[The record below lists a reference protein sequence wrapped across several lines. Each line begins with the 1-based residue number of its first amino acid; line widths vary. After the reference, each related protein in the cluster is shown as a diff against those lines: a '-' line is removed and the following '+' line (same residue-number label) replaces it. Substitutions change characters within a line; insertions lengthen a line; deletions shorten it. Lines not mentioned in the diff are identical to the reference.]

1 MRATINHSVS
11 ILGTGSYLPE
21 KVITNDALKD
31 LCINFD
37 EERAGNFSIWV
48 DRVTHIK
55 ERRYIAEGE
64 SAGYLGAKAAKRAL
78 EMAGVKASEL
88 DLIIHA
94 SFTPSVC
101 VPGDHA
107 LVADLLGAKATPNY
121 TLTGACAGSIYG
133 MSMAYGMLASG
144 VMKRIL
150 VIGAETI
157 SPTLDY
163 SDPLTAILFA
173 DGAGAV
179 VLGARDAGDGG
190 MLKPVLGYEFNWD
203 NIHMFNA
210 NLPFGGTVCNPSV
223 NGEPPTIQKTYLKMV
238 SGRSVLRNAVNTMA
252 SCVYRCLGYEDGKP
266 DKAEMDEL
274 APRIRVVPHQ
284 ANGRIV
290 DGLTKKMGM
299 PKERVTKTIFRVGNI
314 SAASNL
320 IALDYAM
327 RKGNLIADHD
337 PETGAITAL
346 HELDD
351 PIQRGEIVVLPT
363 IGAGYLYGAVGFVN
377 SIQ

>member
-1 MRATINHSVS
+1 MRAAINHNVS
-11 ILGTGSYLPE
+11 LLGTGSYLPE
-21 KVITNDALKD
+21 KVVTNDLLKD
-31 LCINFD
+31 LCSNFD

-64 SAGYLGAKAAKRAL
+64 GAGHMGAKAAERAL
-78 EMAGVKASEL
+78 DMAGVKANEL

-101 VPGDHA
+101 VPGDHV
-107 LVADLLGAKATPNY
+107 LVADLLGAKSTPNY

-133 MSMAYGMLASG
+133 IAMAYGMLVSG
-144 VMKRIL
+144 LMKRVL

-157 SPTLDY
+157 TPTLDY
-163 SDPLTAILFA
+163 RDPLTAILFG

-190 MLKPVLGYEFNWD
+190 MLKPILGYQFNWD
-203 NIHMFNA
+203 NIHMLNA
-210 NLPFGGTVCNPSV
+210 NLPFGAKVGEPSR
-223 NGEPPTIQKTYLKMV
+223 NGKPPTIQKTYLKMI
-238 SGRSVLRNAVNTMA
+238 SGPSVLRNAVNTMA
-252 SCVYRCLGYEDGKP
+252 DCVYRCIGYEDGKP
-266 DKAEMDEL
+266 DVAELEEL
-274 APRIRVVPHQ
+274 YPRMRVVPHQ

-290 DGLTKKMGM
+290 DGLTKKMGI
-299 PKERVTKTIFRVGNI
+299 PKERVTKTIHRVGNI

-320 IALDYAM
+320 IALDYTM
-327 RKGNLIADHD
+327 RKGNLLAEHD
-337 PETGAITAL
+337 PETGAITSIK
-346 HELDD
+346 ELDD
-351 PIQRGEIVVLPT
+351 PIQRGELVVLPT

-377 SIQ
+377 SIS